1 MEDVANESERVHLAV
16 SVSETIVRKLQH
28 DLEQLKNH
36 EIQFWQFLFGQM
48 PNCRDI
54 EPTPT
59 SWCGG
64 VTAGIK
70 SVHRTLLLVIGLL
83 FLSKGA
89 EHADKVVSLLKW
101 LGF

>member
-1 MEDVANESERVHLAV
+1 VSDVTVK
-16 SVSETIVRKLQH
+16 KLQT

-48 PNCRDI
+48 PNCKEI

-64 VTAGIK
+64 VSAGIK
-70 SVHRTLLLVIGLL
+70 SVHRTLLLIIALL
-83 FLSKGA
+83 ILSKGA
-89 EHADKVVSLLKW
+89 ENASKVMEIIKW
-101 LGF
+101 LGL